1 MEERMME
8 EMLEKT
14 GKLAENVMD
23 EIRREEIQ
31 MQLKSKNGNGLPI
44 PDMAGGKLILLGG
57 ATSIGKTSFALSLVE
72 QIGVEEGR
80 PCVYFS
86 TFDDKKVMKGLME
99 TMNGVRFKGAEWIKN
114 NGIREAVDAAERIKS
129 SPVVIEGL
137 DDNYRDRISGI
148 CMGIDNPGLV
158 VIDQIQGLFPGGKY
172 YDGNKEI
179 MRGFI
184 RDMRELA
191 RKICC
196 PVIVITSLMSTWST
210 REEHRPILQDFEEM
224 GFNLDDVDMIL
235 GLHRDSYYADPSSW
249 ENGAEILILKGGDD
263 EEVTINMAYDP
274 RKGMFVD
281 DEALL
286 EKKKK
291 EFEERALELEKE
303 LFEQRIKEERLLIEE
318 MEEKLE
324 EEVLSL
330 RCHHVISMED
340 VEKRLELQET
350 WLELEELIKKTIKL
364 ERKYDMLRRRK

>member
-1 MEERMME
+1 MEERMLE

-14 GKLAENVMD
+14 EKLAENVMD

-31 MQLKSKNGNGLPI
+31 MQLESKNGNGLPI

-80 PCVYFS
+80 PCVYFT
-86 TFDDKKVMKGLME
+86 TFEDKKAMKGLME

-114 NGIREAVDAAERIKS
+114 NGIREAVSAAERIKS

-137 DDNYRDRISGI
+137 DTDFRDRISDI
-148 CMGIDNPGLV
+148 CMEIDNPGLV
-158 VIDQIQGLFPGGKY
+158 VIDYIQGLFPGGKY
-172 YDGNKEI
+172 YDGKKEI
-179 MRGFI
+179 MREFVK
-184 RDMRELA
+184 DMRELA

-196 PVIVITSLMSTWST
+196 PVIVITSLMSTWGI
-210 REEHRPILQDFEEM
+210 REEHRPVLRDFEEM

-235 GLHRDSYYADPSSW
+235 GLHRDSYYDNPSSW
-249 ENGAEILILKGGDD
+249 EDGAEILILKGGDGK
-263 EEVTINMAYDP
+263 EVTIKVSYNP
-274 RKGMFVD
+274 KNGMFAD
-281 DEALL
+281 DESLL

-291 EFEERALELEKE
+291 EFEERALEMEKE

-340 VEKRLELQET
+340 VEKRLAIQEV
-350 WLELEELIKKTIKL
+350 WIELEELCKKIFKM
-364 ERKYDMLRRRK
+364 EKRYKALRRTK